1 MSSAFDLG
9 GRVAIVT
16 GGNGG
21 IGRGIAVGLAEAGA
35 DVVIAARDE
44 AKTAAV
50 VEEIRALGHS
60 AAGVRCDVTQRDEI
74 EAAVAFAREQF
85 GGLSIVVNNAG
96 VSGGGPPE
104 EFGEAVWDRVLD
116 TNLKA
121 GFQFAQAAYPLL
133 KESGRGKLINIG
145 SEYSLFGSAN
155 VVPYAASK
163 GGVIQLTKSLA
174 VAWARDNIQVNAIIP
189 GWITTDMTAPV
200 KDNETFY
207 NQILKR
213 TPARRFG
220 EPEECA
226 GTAVFLASAA
236 SDFVTGVS
244 IPVDGGYAI
253 A

>member
-44 AKTAAV
+44 AKTATV

-96 VSGGGPPE
+96 VSGGGPPAE
-104 EFGEAVWDRVLD
+104 IEEAVWDRVLD